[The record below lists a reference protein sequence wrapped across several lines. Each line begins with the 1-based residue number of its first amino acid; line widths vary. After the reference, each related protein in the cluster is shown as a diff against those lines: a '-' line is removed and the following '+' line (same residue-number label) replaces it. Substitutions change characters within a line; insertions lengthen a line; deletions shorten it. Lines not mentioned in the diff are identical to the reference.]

1 MSIVDAFPP
10 ISAAPDAECC
20 ECGIRTNA
28 PVVVRHIEQS
38 SGPGVTLYACPPCA
52 PTLTPGP
59 HPDDVVRTPR
69 K

>member
-10 ISAAPDAECC
+10 VSATPDAECC
-20 ECGIRTNA
+20 RCGTRTSA
-28 PVVVRHIEQS
+28 PVVVRHLITG
-38 SGPGVTLYACPPCA
+38 SGHGVTLYACPSCA

-59 HPDDVVRTPR
+59 HPDDVVRTPQ